1 MKTKELKETEV
12 ITRNIVNDSL
22 EVYGTESPLAVAK
35 DVQGLRAIFEEVWF
49 NIYNNNNNLSYLY
62 RLNCSV
68 SKLLLSTKDLFIQR
82 PWTLLQALLFPHI
95 AIYHSWDKY
104 LKVFISS
111 AYNHDLFGLLNL
123 LGCKVPVCSFTRHA
137 YS

>member
-49 NIYNNNNNLSYLY
+49 NIYNNNNTNNISYLY
-62 RLNCSV
+62 RLICSV
-68 SKLLLSTKDLFIQR
+68 SKLLFSTKDLFIQR
-82 PWTLLQALLFPHI
+82 P
-95 AIYHSWDKY
+95 
-104 LKVFISS
+104 
-111 AYNHDLFGLLNL
+111 
-123 LGCKVPVCSFTRHA
+123 
-137 YS
+137 